1 MITAAVTAIPYFC
14 FYFRFAAFRPEL
26 PGARETA
33 AAVNAVLAA
42 ILASA
47 RLQRRC
53 SRTERVL
60 ASALALLG
68 AYLSAHPAGSG
79 LTSMRERAQWAAA
92 ASMITSPPG
101 RGSQIEVVP

>member
-1 MITAAVTAIPYFC
+1 MITAAVAAIPYFR
-14 FYFRFAAFRPEL
+14 FNFRFAAARPEL

-33 AAVNAVLAA
+33 AAVIAVLAA

-68 AYLSAHPAGSG
+68 GYLSAHPAGSS
-79 LTSMRERAQWAAA
+79 LTSMRERDPWAAA
-92 ASMITSPPG
+92 ALMITSAPG
-101 RGSQIEVVP
+101 RGSQIEVVL